1 MNNADIT
8 AFDNR
13 VDTFGDNV
21 RKFAERIKQVQQ
33 QMQELLNSFSDVDQN
48 QNTEPIQM
56 NNQSDSQTVKPQAP
70 TDKQPEVQA
79 STTIAPSQVPSES
92 AQQVS
97 SKPAQSTSVT
107 ASQDAMDII
116 NSINIPSLL
125 DVGNKLQASTM
136 QSSASDAD
144 DSAFTEQP
152 TTVQSQ
158 EPVQTTSKHKTA
170 LDNDEMVKAANEM
183 NIDQLID
190 NVLQQPVQKHQD
202 L

>member
-21 RKFAERIKQVQQ
+21 RRFAERIKQVQQ

-48 QNTEPIQM
+48 QNTEQATM
-56 NNQSDSQTVKPQAP
+56 NNQSDSQTVKPQVQ
-70 TDKQPEVQA
+70 TNKQPEVQA
-79 STTIAPSQVPSES
+79 STTIAPSQVSSEPVQN
-92 AQQVS
+92 A
-97 SKPAQSTSVT
+97 AVT

-116 NSINIPSLL
+116 HSLNIPSLL
-125 DVGNKLQASTM
+125 DVGNKSQASTM

-152 TTVQSQ
+152 TTVHPQA
-158 EPVQTTSKHKTA
+158 PVQTTSTHKTA
-170 LDNDEMVKAANEM
+170 LDNDDMVKAANET
-183 NIDQLID
+183 NIDQIIND
-190 NVLQQPVQKHQD
+190 VMQQPVQNHQD

>member
-21 RKFAERIKQVQQ
+21 RKFAERIRQVQQ

-70 TDKQPEVQA
+70 INKPPEVQA
-79 STTIAPSQVPSES
+79 STTIAPSQVSSEP
-92 AQQVS
+92 V
-97 SKPAQSTSVT
+97 QSTRVT

-125 DVGNKLQASTM
+125 DVGNKSQASTA
-136 QSSASDAD
+136 QLSASDAD
-144 DSAFTEQP
+144 DAAFTEQP

-158 EPVQTTSKHKTA
+158 APVQTTATHKTA
-170 LDNDEMVKAANEM
+170 LNNDEMVTAANK
-183 NIDQLID
+183 IDLNQIID
-190 NVLQQPVQKHQD
+190 NAMQQPVQKHRD

>member
-70 TDKQPEVQA
+70 INKQPEVQA
-79 STTIAPSQVPSES
+79 STTIAPSQVSSEP
-92 AQQVS
+92 V
-97 SKPAQSTSVT
+97 QSTSVT

-125 DVGNKLQASTM
+125 DVGNKSQASTA

-158 EPVQTTSKHKTA
+158 VPVQTTSNHKTA
-170 LDNDEMVKAANEM
+170 LDNDEMVTAANELDLNQIM
-183 NIDQLID
+183 NDAM
-190 NVLQQPVQKHQD
+190 QQPVQKHQD

>member
-21 RKFAERIKQVQQ
+21 RKFAERIRQVQQ

-56 NNQSDSQTVKPQAP
+56 NNQSDSQTVKPQAS
-70 TDKQPEVQA
+70 TNKQSEVQA
-79 STTIAPSQVPSES
+79 STTIAPSQVPSEP
-92 AQQVS
+92 V
-97 SKPAQSTSVT
+97 QSTSVN

-125 DVGNKLQASTM
+125 DVGNKSQASTA

-152 TTVQSQ
+152 TTVQFQ
-158 EPVQTTSKHKTA
+158 APVQTTSKHKTA
-170 LDNDEMVKAANEM
+170 LDNDEMVTAANK
-183 NIDQLID
+183 IDLNQIID
-190 NVLQQPVQKHQD
+190 NAMQQPVQKHHD

>member
-56 NNQSDSQTVKPQAP
+56 NNQSDSQTVKPQES
-70 TDKQPEVQA
+70 TNKQPEVQA
-79 STTIAPSQVPSES
+79 STTIAPSQVPSE
-92 AQQVS
+92 
-97 SKPAQSTSVT
+97 PAQSTSVT

-125 DVGNKLQASTM
+125 DVGNKSQASTA

-158 EPVQTTSKHKTA
+158 APVQTTSNHKTA
-170 LDNDEMVKAANEM
+170 LDNDEMIKAANEM
-183 NIDQLID
+183 NIDQLIN
-190 NVLQQPVQKHQD
+190 NVLQQPAQTHQD

>member
-56 NNQSDSQTVKPQAP
+56 NNQSDSQTVKPQAS
-70 TDKQPEVQA
+70 TNKQPEVQA
-79 STTIAPSQVPSES
+79 STTIAPESQAST
-92 AQQVS
+92 
-97 SKPAQSTSVT
+97 KPVQNAAVT
-107 ASQDAMDII
+107 ADQDAMDII

-125 DVGNKLQASTM
+125 DVGNKSQASTM

-158 EPVQTTSKHKTA
+158 VPVQTTSKHKTA

-190 NVLQQPVQKHQD
+190 KAMQQPAQNHHD

>member
-70 TDKQPEVQA
+70 INKQPEVQA
-79 STTIAPSQVPSES
+79 STTITPSQVSSEP
-92 AQQVS
+92 V
-97 SKPAQSTSVT
+97 QSTSVN

-125 DVGNKLQASTM
+125 DVGNKSQASTA

-158 EPVQTTSKHKTA
+158 VPVQTTSNHKTA
-170 LDNDEMVKAANEM
+170 LDNDEMVTAANELDLNQIM
-183 NIDQLID
+183 NDAM
-190 NVLQQPVQKHQD
+190 QQPVQKHRD

>member
-13 VDTFGDNV
+13 VNTFGDNV
-21 RKFAERIKQVQQ
+21 RKFADRIKQVQQ

-48 QNTEPIQM
+48 QNTEQATM
-56 NNQSDSQTVKPQAP
+56 NDRQTSQTVESQAP
-70 TDKQPEVQA
+70 TTKQPTVQA
-79 STTIAPSQVPSES
+79 STTIAPESQASP
-92 AQQVS
+92 
-97 SKPAQSTSVT
+97 KPVQSTSVD
-107 ASQDAMDII
+107 ADQDAIDII
-116 NSINIPSLL
+116 NNLDIPSLL
-125 DVGNKLQASTM
+125 DVGNKSQASTM

-158 EPVQTTSKHKTA
+158 APAQTTSTHKTA

-183 NIDQLID
+183 NIDQLIN
-190 NVLQQPVQKHQD
+190 NVLQQPTQKQQD

>member
-56 NNQSDSQTVKPQAP
+56 NNRQTSQTVKPQAP
-70 TDKQPEVQA
+70 TNKQPEVQA
-79 STTIAPSQVPSES
+79 STTIAPSQVPSEPVQS
-92 AQQVS
+92 A
-97 SKPAQSTSVT
+97 SVN

-125 DVGNKLQASTM
+125 DVGNKSQASTA

-144 DSAFTEQP
+144 DTAFTEQP

-158 EPVQTTSKHKTA
+158 APVQTTSKHKTA
-170 LDNDEMVKAANEM
+170 LDNDDMVKAANEL

-190 NVLQQPVQKHQD
+190 NVLQQPAQKHPD

>member
-70 TDKQPEVQA
+70 INKQPEVQA
-79 STTIAPSQVPSES
+79 RTTIAPAQVPSEP
-92 AQQVS
+92 V
-97 SKPAQSTSVT
+97 QSTSVN

-125 DVGNKLQASTM
+125 DVGNKSQASTA

-158 EPVQTTSKHKTA
+158 VPVQTTSNHKTA
-170 LDNDEMVKAANEM
+170 LDNDEMVTAANELDLNQIM
-183 NIDQLID
+183 NDAM
-190 NVLQQPVQKHQD
+190 QQPVQKHQD

>member
-48 QNTEPIQM
+48 QNTEPIEM

-79 STTIAPSQVPSES
+79 STTIAPSQVSSEP
-92 AQQVS
+92 V
-97 SKPAQSTSVT
+97 QSTSVT

-125 DVGNKLQASTM
+125 DVGNKSQASTA
-136 QSSASDAD
+136 QSSVSDAD

-158 EPVQTTSKHKTA
+158 APVQTTATHKTA
-170 LDNDEMVKAANEM
+170 LDNDDMVKAANEM
-183 NIDQLID
+183 NIDQLIN
-190 NVLQQPVQKHQD
+190 NVLQQPAQTHHD

>member
-21 RKFAERIKQVQQ
+21 RKFAERIRQVQQ

-79 STTIAPSQVPSES
+79 STTIAPSQVSSEP
-92 AQQVS
+92 V
-97 SKPAQSTSVT
+97 QSTSVN

-125 DVGNKLQASTM
+125 DVGNKSQASTA
-136 QSSASDAD
+136 QLSASDAD
-144 DSAFTEQP
+144 DAAFTEQP

-158 EPVQTTSKHKTA
+158 APVQTTSKHETA
-170 LDNDEMVKAANEM
+170 LDNDEMVKASNEIDLNQIM
-183 NIDQLID
+183 NDAM
-190 NVLQQPVQKHQD
+190 QQPAQKHRD

>member
-21 RKFAERIKQVQQ
+21 RKFAERIRQVQQ

-70 TDKQPEVQA
+70 INKQPEVQA
-79 STTIAPSQVPSES
+79 STTITPSQVSSEP
-92 AQQVS
+92 V
-97 SKPAQSTSVT
+97 QSTSVT

-125 DVGNKLQASTM
+125 DVGNKSQASTA

-158 EPVQTTSKHKTA
+158 VPVQTTSNHKTA
-170 LDNDEMVKAANEM
+170 LDNDEMVTAANELDLNQIM
-183 NIDQLID
+183 NDAM
-190 NVLQQPVQKHQD
+190 QQPVQKHQD

>member
-70 TDKQPEVQA
+70 INKQPEVQV
-79 STTIAPSQVPSES
+79 STTITPSQVSSEP
-92 AQQVS
+92 V
-97 SKPAQSTSVT
+97 QSTSVT

-125 DVGNKLQASTM
+125 DVGNKSQASTA

-158 EPVQTTSKHKTA
+158 VPVQTTSNHKTA
-170 LDNDEMVKAANEM
+170 LDNDEMVTAANELDLNQIM
-183 NIDQLID
+183 NDAM
-190 NVLQQPVQKHQD
+190 QQPVQKHQD

>member
-48 QNTEPIQM
+48 QNTEPIEM
-56 NNQSDSQTVKPQAP
+56 NNQSDSQTVKPQES
-70 TDKQPEVQA
+70 TNKQPEVQA
-79 STTIAPSQVPSES
+79 STTIAPSQVPSE
-92 AQQVS
+92 
-97 SKPAQSTSVT
+97 PAQSTSVT

-116 NSINIPSLL
+116 NGINIPSLL
-125 DVGNKLQASTM
+125 DVGNKSQASTA

-158 EPVQTTSKHKTA
+158 VPVQTTSTHKTA
-170 LDNDEMVKAANEM
+170 LDNDEMVKAANEL
-183 NIDQLID
+183 NIDQLIN
-190 NVLQQPVQKHQD
+190 NVLQQPAQTHQD

>member
-21 RKFAERIKQVQQ
+21 RKFAERIRQVQQ

-56 NNQSDSQTVKPQAP
+56 NNQSDSQTVKSQAP
-70 TDKQPEVQA
+70 INKQPEVQA
-79 STTIAPSQVPSES
+79 STTIAPESQASP
-92 AQQVS
+92 
-97 SKPAQSTSVT
+97 KPVQNAAVT
-107 ASQDAMDII
+107 ADQDAIDII

-125 DVGNKLQASTM
+125 DVGNKSQASTA
-136 QSSASDAD
+136 QLSASDAD

-158 EPVQTTSKHKTA
+158 APVQTTSKHKTA
-170 LDNDEMVKAANEM
+170 LDNDEMVTAANEIDLNQIM
-183 NIDQLID
+183 NDAM
-190 NVLQQPVQKHQD
+190 QQPVQKHRD

>member
-21 RKFAERIKQVQQ
+21 RKFAERIRQVQQ

-48 QNTEPIQM
+48 QNTEPIEM

-70 TDKQPEVQA
+70 INKQPEVQA
-79 STTIAPSQVPSES
+79 STTIAPSQVSSEP
-92 AQQVS
+92 V
-97 SKPAQSTSVT
+97 QSTSVT
-107 ASQDAMDII
+107 ADQDAIDII

-125 DVGNKLQASTM
+125 DVGNKSQASTA

-158 EPVQTTSKHKTA
+158 APVQTTSKHKTA
-170 LDNDEMVKAANEM
+170 LDNDEMVTAANEIDLNQIM
-183 NIDQLID
+183 NDAM
-190 NVLQQPVQKHQD
+190 QQPVQKHRD

>member
-21 RKFAERIKQVQQ
+21 RKFAERIRQVQQ

-56 NNQSDSQTVKPQAP
+56 NNQSDSQTVKPQAS
-70 TDKQPEVQA
+70 TNKQSEVQA
-79 STTIAPSQVPSES
+79 STTIAPSQVPSEP
-92 AQQVS
+92 V
-97 SKPAQSTSVT
+97 QSTSVN

-125 DVGNKLQASTM
+125 DVGNKSQASTA

-158 EPVQTTSKHKTA
+158 APVQTTSKHKTA
-170 LDNDEMVKAANEM
+170 LDNDEMVTAANK
-183 NIDQLID
+183 IDLNQIID
-190 NVLQQPVQKHQD
+190 NAMQQPVQKHHD

>member
-33 QMQELLNSFSDVDQN
+33 QMQELLNSFSDVDQK
-48 QNTEPIQM
+48 QNTEPIEM

-70 TDKQPEVQA
+70 ISKQPEVQA
-79 STTIAPSQVPSES
+79 STTIVPSQVPSE
-92 AQQVS
+92 
-97 SKPAQSTSVT
+97 PAQSTSVN

-125 DVGNKLQASTM
+125 DVGNKSQASTA

-158 EPVQTTSKHKTA
+158 VPVQTTSTHKTA
-170 LDNDEMVKAANEM
+170 LDNDDMVKAANG
-183 NIDQLID
+183 IDLNQIID
-190 NVLQQPVQKHQD
+190 NALQQPAQTHRD

>member
-48 QNTEPIQM
+48 QNTEPIEM
-56 NNQSDSQTVKPQAP
+56 NNQSDSQTVKPQES
-70 TDKQPEVQA
+70 TNKQPEVQA
-79 STTIAPSQVPSES
+79 STTIAPSQVSSE
-92 AQQVS
+92 
-97 SKPAQSTSVT
+97 PAQSTSVT

-125 DVGNKLQASTM
+125 DVGNKSQASTA

-158 EPVQTTSKHKTA
+158 VPVQTTSTHKTA
-170 LDNDEMVKAANEM
+170 LDNDEMVKAANEL
-183 NIDQLID
+183 NIDQLIN
-190 NVLQQPVQKHQD
+190 NVLQQPAQTHQD

>member
-21 RKFAERIKQVQQ
+21 RKFAERIRQVQQ

-70 TDKQPEVQA
+70 INKQPEVQA
-79 STTIAPSQVPSES
+79 STTITPSQVSSEP
-92 AQQVS
+92 V
-97 SKPAQSTSVT
+97 QSTSVT

-125 DVGNKLQASTM
+125 DVGNKSQASTA

-158 EPVQTTSKHKTA
+158 VPVQTTSNHKTA
-170 LDNDEMVKAANEM
+170 LDNDEMVKASNELDLNQIM
-183 NIDQLID
+183 NAAM
-190 NVLQQPVQKHQD
+190 QQPVQKHQD

>member
-21 RKFAERIKQVQQ
+21 RRFAERIKQVQQ

-48 QNTEPIQM
+48 QNTEQATM
-56 NNQSDSQTVKPQAP
+56 NNQSDSQTVKPQAS
-70 TDKQPEVQA
+70 TNKQPEVQA
-79 STTIAPSQVPSES
+79 STTIAPSQVSSEPVQS
-92 AQQVS
+92 A
-97 SKPAQSTSVT
+97 SVT

-116 NSINIPSLL
+116 HSLNIPSLL
-125 DVGNKLQASTM
+125 DVGNKSQASTM

-152 TTVQSQ
+152 TTVHPQA
-158 EPVQTTSKHKTA
+158 PVQTTSTHKTA
-170 LDNDEMVKAANEM
+170 LDNDDMVKAANET
-183 NIDQLID
+183 NIDQIIND
-190 NVLQQPVQKHQD
+190 VMQQPVQNHQD

>member
-70 TDKQPEVQA
+70 INKQPEVQA
-79 STTIAPSQVPSES
+79 STTITPSQVSSEP
-92 AQQVS
+92 V
-97 SKPAQSTSVT
+97 QSTSVT
-107 ASQDAMDII
+107 ASQDAMNII

-125 DVGNKLQASTM
+125 DVGNKSQASTA
-136 QSSASDAD
+136 QLSASDAD

-158 EPVQTTSKHKTA
+158 APVQTTSKHKTA
-170 LDNDEMVKAANEM
+170 LDNDDMVTAANELDLNQIM
-183 NIDQLID
+183 NDAM
-190 NVLQQPVQKHQD
+190 QQPVQKHQD

>member
-21 RKFAERIKQVQQ
+21 RKFAERIRQVQQ

-48 QNTEPIQM
+48 QNTEPIEM
-56 NNQSDSQTVKPQAP
+56 NNQSDSQTVKPQVQ
-70 TDKQPEVQA
+70 TNKQPEVQA
-79 STTIAPSQVPSES
+79 STTIAPSQVSSEP
-92 AQQVS
+92 V
-97 SKPAQSTSVT
+97 QSTSVN

-125 DVGNKLQASTM
+125 DVGNKSQASTA
-136 QSSASDAD
+136 QLSASDAD
-144 DSAFTEQP
+144 DAAFTEQP

-158 EPVQTTSKHKTA
+158 VPVQTTSNHKTA
-170 LDNDEMVKAANEM
+170 LDNDEMVTAANELDLNQIM
-183 NIDQLID
+183 NDAM
-190 NVLQQPVQKHQD
+190 QQPVQKHQD

>member
-21 RKFAERIKQVQQ
+21 RKFAERIRQVQQ

-56 NNQSDSQTVKPQAP
+56 NNQSDSQTVKPQVQ
-70 TDKQPEVQA
+70 TNKQPEVQA
-79 STTIAPSQVPSES
+79 STTIAPSQVSSEP
-92 AQQVS
+92 V
-97 SKPAQSTSVT
+97 QSTSVN

-125 DVGNKLQASTM
+125 DVGNKSQASTA
-136 QSSASDAD
+136 QLSASDAD

-158 EPVQTTSKHKTA
+158 APVQTTSKHKTA
-170 LDNDEMVKAANEM
+170 LDNDEMVTAANEIDLNQIM
-183 NIDQLID
+183 NDAM
-190 NVLQQPVQKHQD
+190 QQPVQKHQD

>member
-21 RKFAERIKQVQQ
+21 RKFAERIRQVQQ

-48 QNTEPIQM
+48 QNTEPIEL

-70 TDKQPEVQA
+70 INKQPEVQA
-79 STTIAPSQVPSES
+79 STTIAP
-92 AQQVS
+92 AQVS
-97 SKPAQSTSVT
+97 SEPVQNAAVT
-107 ASQDAMDII
+107 ADQDAMDII

-125 DVGNKLQASTM
+125 DVGNKSQASTA
-136 QSSASDAD
+136 QLSASDAD

-158 EPVQTTSKHKTA
+158 VPVQTTATHKTA
-170 LDNDEMVKAANEM
+170 LDNDDMVKAANEM
-183 NIDQLID
+183 NIDQLIN
-190 NVLQQPVQKHQD
+190 NVLQQPAQTHHD

>member
-21 RKFAERIKQVQQ
+21 RKFAERIRQVQQ

-48 QNTEPIQM
+48 QNTEQATM
-56 NNQSDSQTVKPQAP
+56 NNQSDGQTVKPQAP
-70 TDKQPEVQA
+70 TNKQPEVQA
-79 STTIAPSQVPSES
+79 STTIAPAP
-92 AQQVS
+92 QVS
-97 SKPAQSTSVT
+97 SEPVQSTRVN
-107 ASQDAMDII
+107 ASQDAMEII

-125 DVGNKLQASTM
+125 DVGNKSQASTA
-136 QSSASDAD
+136 QSSASNAD

-158 EPVQTTSKHKTA
+158 APVQTTSTHKTA

-183 NIDQLID
+183 NIDQLIN
-190 NVLQQPVQKHQD
+190 NVLQQPAQTHQD

>member
-21 RKFAERIKQVQQ
+21 RKFAERIRQVQQ

-48 QNTEPIQM
+48 QNTEPIEM

-70 TDKQPEVQA
+70 TNKQPEVQA
-79 STTIAPSQVPSES
+79 STTIAPSQVASEP
-92 AQQVS
+92 V
-97 SKPAQSTSVT
+97 QSTSVN

-125 DVGNKLQASTM
+125 DVGNKSQASTA

-158 EPVQTTSKHKTA
+158 APVQTTSTHKTA
-170 LDNDEMVKAANEM
+170 LDNDEMVKAANDL

-190 NVLQQPVQKHQD
+190 NALRQPAQTHHD

>member
-33 QMQELLNSFSDVDQN
+33 QMQELLNSFSDADQK
-48 QNTEPIQM
+48 QNTEPIEM
-56 NNQSDSQTVKPQAP
+56 NTQSDSQTVKPQAP
-70 TDKQPEVQA
+70 INKQPEVQA
-79 STTIAPSQVPSES
+79 STTIAPSQVPSEPVQS
-92 AQQVS
+92 A
-97 SKPAQSTSVT
+97 SVN

-125 DVGNKLQASTM
+125 DVGNKSQVSTA

-144 DSAFTEQP
+144 DTAFTEQP
-152 TTVQSQ
+152 TTVHSQ
-158 EPVQTTSKHKTA
+158 EPVQTTSTHKTA
-170 LDNDEMVKAANEM
+170 LDNDEMVKAANEL

-190 NVLQQPVQKHQD
+190 NVLQQPAQTHRD

>member
-70 TDKQPEVQA
+70 INKQPEVQA
-79 STTIAPSQVPSES
+79 STTITPSQVSSEP
-92 AQQVS
+92 V
-97 SKPAQSTSVT
+97 QSTSVT

-125 DVGNKLQASTM
+125 DVGNKSQASTA

-158 EPVQTTSKHKTA
+158 VPVQTTSNHKTA
-170 LDNDEMVKAANEM
+170 LDNDEMVTAANK
-183 NIDQLID
+183 IDLNQIID
-190 NVLQQPVQKHQD
+190 NAMQQPVQKHRD

>member
-21 RKFAERIKQVQQ
+21 RKFAERIRQVQQ

-48 QNTEPIQM
+48 QNTEPIEM
-56 NNQSDSQTVKPQAP
+56 NNQSDSQTVKPQVQ
-70 TDKQPEVQA
+70 TNKQPEVQA
-79 STTIAPSQVPSES
+79 STTIAPSQVSSEP
-92 AQQVS
+92 V
-97 SKPAQSTSVT
+97 QSTSVN

-125 DVGNKLQASTM
+125 DVGNKSQASTA
-136 QSSASDAD
+136 QLSASDAD

-158 EPVQTTSKHKTA
+158 APVQTTSKHKTA
-170 LDNDEMVKAANEM
+170 LDNDEMVTAANK
-183 NIDQLID
+183 IDLNQIID
-190 NVLQQPVQKHQD
+190 NAMQQPVQKHRD

>member
-48 QNTEPIQM
+48 QNTEPIEL
-56 NNQSDSQTVKPQAP
+56 NNQSDSQTVKSQAP
-70 TDKQPEVQA
+70 VNKQTEVQA
-79 STTIAPSQVPSES
+79 STTIAPSQVSSEP
-92 AQQVS
+92 V
-97 SKPAQSTSVT
+97 QSTSVN

-125 DVGNKLQASTM
+125 DVGNKSQASTA

-144 DSAFTEQP
+144 DAAFTEQP

-158 EPVQTTSKHKTA
+158 APVQTTSKHKTA
-170 LDNDEMVKAANEM
+170 LDNDEMVTAANEI
-183 NIDQLID
+183 NLNQIID
-190 NVLQQPVQKHQD
+190 NAMQQPVQKHRD